1 MKSIIYV
8 FILVSSLLLS
18 GLLLSSP
25 AQASSVETYVFSDPS
40 YELRFH
46 ELNKILRCPKCQ
58 NQNLA
63 DSNSLI
69 SQDLR
74 REVKRLLEEGR
85 SDDQITEFMV
95 MRYGSF
101 VLYKPK
107 LDKITYLLWYGPIGF
122 GVFGLIMLV
131 FVVVRQKQKRQQPT
145 NETSSTPQLLND
157 KEQADIDKLLS
168 K

>member
-1 MKSIIYV
+1 MKNIIYV
-8 FILVSSLLLS
+8 FILASSVLLS
-18 GLLLSSP
+18 SLLLSSP
-25 AQASSVETYVFSDPS
+25 AQASSVETYVFSNPS

-74 REVKRLLEEGR
+74 REIKRLLEEGR
-85 SDDQITEFMV
+85 SDEQITEFMV

-107 LDKITYLLWYGPIGF
+107 LDKITYFLWYGPIGF
-122 GVFGLIMLV
+122 GVFGLIMLM
-131 FVVVRQKQKRQQPT
+131 FVVIRQKQKRQQPT
-145 NETSSTPQLLND
+145 NETSANPQLLND